1 MFYIHPMLNNW
12 SPVTEKIISSS
23 ATVSYT
29 TKELFYAQFGNS
41 LTNTIPRVTCKVS
54 DEILKNKKASW
65 ERKIDWLVGDLAFNN
80 YPIYLIEIK
89 NIEDFNTIFGKIECY
104 INQFPTILYPF
115 KLSTKLLSPTVEDIN
130 KYLSDTK
137 QAQWV
142 RIKQVSC
149 YYN

>member
-1 MFYIHPMLNNW
+1 M
-12 SPVTEKIISSS
+12 
-23 ATVSYT
+23 
-29 TKELFYAQFGNS
+29 
-41 LTNTIPRVTCKVS
+41 
-54 DEILKNKKASW
+54 
-65 ERKIDWLVGDLAFNN
+65 VGDLAFNN

-115 KLSTKLLSPTVEDIN
+115 KLSTKLLSPTAEDIN

-137 QAQWV
+137 QAQRV
-142 RIKQVSC
+142 RIEKVSC

>member
-12 SPVTEKIISSS
+12 SPITEKIISSS

-41 LTNTIPRVTCKVS
+41 TNTIPRVTCKVS
-54 DEILKNKKASW
+54 DEILKNQKASW
-65 ERKIDWLVGDLAFNN
+65 ERKIDQLVGDLAFNN

-115 KLSTKLLSPTVEDIN
+115 KLSNKLLSPTAEDIN

-137 QAQWV
+137 QAQRV
-142 RIKQVSC
+142 RIEKVSC

>member
-12 SPVTEKIISSS
+12 SPITEKIISSS

-29 TKELFYAQFGNS
+29 TKQLFYAQFGNS
-41 LTNTIPRVTCKVS
+41 TNTIPRVTCKVS
-54 DEILKNKKASW
+54 DEILKNQKASW
-65 ERKIDWLVGDLAFNN
+65 ERKIDQLVGDLAFNN

-115 KLSTKLLSPTVEDIN
+115 KLSTKLLSPTAEDIN

-137 QAQWV
+137 QAQRV
-142 RIKQVSC
+142 RIEKVSC